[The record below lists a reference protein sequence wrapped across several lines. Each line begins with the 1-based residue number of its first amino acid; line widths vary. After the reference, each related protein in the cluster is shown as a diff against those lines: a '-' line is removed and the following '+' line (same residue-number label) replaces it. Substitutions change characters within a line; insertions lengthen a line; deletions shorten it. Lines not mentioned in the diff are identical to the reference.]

1 MSLSILLLTF
11 SAENIQQ
18 ICELAELNDLEII
31 PLVQT
36 FGHME
41 VTVLILMLTTF
52 ALCFLECTICY
63 CCTVCLSVDIIIV

>member
-1 MSLSILLLTF
+1 MSIGFVVSLNVLLLTF
-11 SAENIQQ
+11 SAEDIQQ

-41 VTVLILMLTTF
+41 VTIFTITLHIDPSVNNF
-52 ALCFLECTICY
+52 CFMFP
-63 CCTVCLSVDIIIV
+63 